1 MSLNIFRET
10 SPLDNRDCFV
20 VFERQKTSFTFPIH
34 IHPEYEFNYVGLFKK
49 QRVFDFFLYEYIIM
63 DFFWIVIMPTTAHF
77 LIPFLVDDS

>member
-1 MSLNIFRET
+1 MSLSIFRET

-49 QRVFDFFLYEYIIM
+49 QRVFDFFSVRIYYNGLFLDCYYANNGSFSYS
-63 DFFWIVIMPTTAHF
+63 FF
-77 LIPFLVDDS
+77 SG